1 MSILERGC
9 LMEKLLNEIYEW
21 EYSDLQDL
29 IEDVTD
35 EYLKSGQNK
44 EIKKFLDELLLCR
57 NSKFG
62 REMRNSCINTIHIL
76 KEQYEEEKQQ
86 LQDLQEKHRK
96 TKVRLFLANENLENW
111 NKIYQ
116 NDDLK
121 KQYEE
126 LENVTKE

>member
-1 MSILERGC
+1 MSMLERGY
-9 LMEKLLNEIYEW
+9 LMEKLFNEIYEW
-21 EYSDLQDL
+21 EYDDLQGL

-96 TKVRLFLANENLENW
+96 TKVRLFLTNENLKNW

-126 LENVTKE
+126 LENKTKE

>member
-1 MSILERGC
+1 
-9 LMEKLLNEIYEW
+9 MEKLLDFIYEM
-21 EYSDLQDL
+21 EEEDLEKL
-29 IEDVTD
+29 IREVADS
-35 EYLKSGQNK
+35 YLKSGQNK
-44 EIKKFLDELLLCR
+44 ETKNFLNELLLCK

-62 REMRNSCINTIHIL
+62 REMRNSCINTLHIL

-96 TKVRLFLANENLENW
+96 TKVKLFLANENLEDW
-111 NKIYQ
+111 NKTYQ

-126 LENVTKE
+126 LENGTTTNSYFKKRFS